1 MMFRKG
7 QDDCMINI
15 NKFWS
20 YLVIGVFCFFLTS
33 GSTVFAASAA
43 RQLAKGIALYEQ
55 NKNEEAMD
63 YFIDV
68 MVSGNKEQ
76 VAEANKYV
84 ELIHN
89 RIGGIQTPVEVDI
102 NFKEGEVKSLDE
114 VTNASI
120 RAAQQQAEA
129 QAAEAEAQ
137 AAAMKA
143 EAEAKAAAAREDALA
158 KVNAQQQALTERIE
172 ANRLAAQ
179 ERAAQE
185 RQAAIQ
191 RAADVNE
198 AAIEAATVNA
208 TAGSLGLSATDQADQ
223 EAIESQTQKVLNASE
238 QEKFAPISYDQEVP
252 TQKDALDPLNEPD
265 PFLDEANLNQE
276 EYDTVAYNDLHNEE
290 MLTTASEPVSSTF
303 TDLTTPEAVKARN
316 IYTSQKIESMIASA
330 VDKITAEKGVHL
342 YFRDGLPD
350 AIDMDAD
357 VIFQGNKF
365 RPESFALLDNIYD
378 LMALTQGAG
387 YVILPPGSY
396 TDDVT
401 LSGIRQAMALN
412 SYFIN
417 RGISQGKLHYN
428 MGLVDQEPPARF
440 ANLNGLSI
448 VFDFTAKLPT
458 RMEKNESNEK
468 APLLS
473 MAIVPQCHAI
483 DRALGEAY
491 AIDFSVLETVNP
503 VDNWVLQV
511 VQHGR
516 DGKYYVVR
524 QLEGFTPVYHQIL
537 WNGRK
542 GVIGPELPCG
552 KYTLVL
558 TATDLKGQKQTLRRR
573 VIVKCS
579 EQKQTAAAACTAG
592 SCKQTKSDELCPTC
606 NYKASRLWVKPG
618 RTMKSVV
625 QESVSSEASVPEEQS
640 ELYTE
645 PAGPND
651 MMSSSDMP
659 DTLDN
664 IPGGV
669 GAVQQPYTQ
678 SVPGTNNIQ
687 GTASSSGA
695 PAELPVNN
703 PYDMPYEQY

>member
-1 MMFRKG
+1 
-7 QDDCMINI
+7 MIKM

-20 YLVIGVFCFFLTS
+20 CLLVSLFCFSLTS
-33 GSTVFAASAA
+33 GSIVFAASPA
-43 RQLAKGIALYEQ
+43 RQLAKGIALYED

-68 MVSGNKEQ
+68 MVSGDKDQ

-102 NFKEGEVKSLDE
+102 NFKEGEVKRLED
-114 VTNASI
+114 VTDASV
-120 RAAQQQAEA
+120 RVAQQEAEAAAAQAQAKAEALKA
-129 QAAEAEAQ
+129 QAAQ
-137 AAAMKA
+137 
-143 EAEAKAAAAREDALA
+143 DNALA
-158 KVNAQQQALTERIE
+158 EVDAQQQALTERIE

-179 ERAAQE
+179 ERAEQA

-191 RAADVNE
+191 QAADVNE
-198 AAIEAATVNA
+198 AALEAATVNA

-223 EAIESQTQKVLNASE
+223 EAIENQTNAVLQAAE
-238 QEKFAPISYDQEVP
+238 ETEPAALKPAETEPAPR
-252 TQKDALDPLNEPD
+252 
-265 PFLDEANLNQE
+265 QE
-276 EYDTVAYNDLHNEE
+276 EVLSSTTKTVAAEE
-290 MLTTASEPVSSTF
+290 TASSTF
-303 TDLTTPEAVKARN
+303 ADLTSPEAIEARD
-316 IYTSQKIESMIASA
+316 IYTRQKLDSMTASA
-330 VDKITAEKGVHL
+330 VEKITAAKGVHL
-342 YFRDGLPD
+342 YFRDELPD

-365 RPESFALLDNIYD
+365 RPEALPLLDDIYD
-378 LMALTQGAG
+378 LLALTQGAG

-412 SYFIN
+412 SYFVN

-440 ANLNGLSI
+440 ANLNGLAI

-458 RMEKNESNEK
+458 RMEKNEDNQK

-483 DRALGEAY
+483 DRSLGEAY

-503 VDNWVLQV
+503 IDNWVLQV

-542 GVIGPELPCG
+542 GIIGPELPCG

-573 VIVKCS
+573 VIVKCT
-579 EQKQTAAAACTAG
+579 EQKSASSAGCSTG
-592 SCKQTKSDELCPTC
+592 SCQVAVGDELCPAC

-618 RTMKSVV
+618 RTMKAV
-625 QESVSSEASVPEEQS
+625 EPETTSVPSEEVAYSQADS
-640 ELYTE
+640 YSM
-645 PAGPND
+645 PDGSAD
-651 MMSSSDMP
+651 IP
-659 DTLDN
+659 DTL
-664 IPGGV
+664 GGMPADAV
-669 GAVQQPYTQ
+669 GQSYAPASANQPYNAPAGTGQ
-678 SVPGTNNIQ
+678 S
-687 GTASSSGA
+687 AA

-703 PYDMPYEQY
+703 PYDMPYEQYGN

>member
-1 MMFRKG
+1 MFRKG
-7 QDDCMINI
+7 QDDRMIKT
-15 NKFWS
+15 NKFWN
-20 YLVIGVFCFFLTS
+20 YLIVAFFCFALTS
-33 GSTVFAASAA
+33 GSDVFAASAA
-43 RQLAKGIALYEQ
+43 KQLARGIDLYEQ
-55 NKNEEAMD
+55 NKDSEAMD

-68 MVSGNKEQ
+68 MVSGDKDQ
-76 VAEANKYV
+76 VAEANRYV

-89 RIGGIQTPVEVDI
+89 RMGGIQTPVEVDI
-102 NFKEGEVKSLDE
+102 NFKEGEVKSLED
-114 VTNASI
+114 VTDASV
-120 RAAQQQAEA
+120 RAAQEQ
-129 QAAEAEAQ
+129 AQ
-137 AAAMKA
+137 AAAAQAAAQA
-143 EAEAKAAAAREDALA
+143 EAAKAQAAAQAQAAKDNALA
-158 KVNAQQQALTERIE
+158 EVNAQQQALTERIE
-172 ANRLAAQ
+172 ANRMAAQ
-179 ERAAQE
+179 ERADQA
-185 RQAAIQ
+185 RQAALAQ
-191 RAADVNE
+191 AADVNE
-198 AAIEAATVNA
+198 AALEAATVNA
-208 TAGSLGLSATDQADQ
+208 TAGSLGLAATDQADQ
-223 EAIESQTQKVLNASE
+223 EAIASQTDAVLNA
-238 QEKFAPISYDQEVP
+238 AEV
-252 TQKDALDPLNEPD
+252 
-265 PFLDEANLNQE
+265 
-276 EYDTVAYNDLHNEE
+276 
-290 MLTTASEPVSSTF
+290 SEPAVVQQPAAREEQVLSSTSQPAAVSEPAPAEETVSSTF
-303 TDLTTPEAVKARN
+303 TDLTSPEALEARE
-316 IYTSQKIESMIASA
+316 IYTRQKIESMAA
-330 VDKITAEKGVHL
+330 AAADKITAAKGVNL

-350 AIDMDAD
+350 ALDMDAD

-365 RPESFALLDNIYD
+365 RPEGLALLDNIYD

-412 SYFIN
+412 SYFVN

-448 VFDFTAKLPT
+448 VFDYTAKLPT
-458 RMEKNESNEK
+458 RLEKNENNQK

-542 GVIGPELPCG
+542 GIIGPELPCG

-558 TATDLKGQKQTLRRR
+558 TATDLQGQKQTLRRR

-579 EQKQTAAAACTAG
+579 EQKVSAATSSCNTASCQTAAA
-592 SCKQTKSDELCPTC
+592 DELCPNC

-618 RTMKSVV
+618 RTMKAV
-625 QESVSSEASVPEEQS
+625 QQTAPAAAQPAA
-640 ELYTE
+640 TE
-645 PAGPND
+645 TDPYA
-651 MMSSSDMP
+651 MP
-659 DTLDN
+659 DTLAPASTD
-664 IPGGV
+664 IPDTLDSTTGT
-669 GAVQQPYTQ
+669 AAATPAYAPIADSQQPYAA
-678 SVPGTNNIQ
+678 PQ
-687 GTASSSGA
+687 GTAANSSA

-703 PYDMPYEQY
+703 PYDMPYEQYGN

>member
-1 MMFRKG
+1 MFRKG
-7 QDDCMINI
+7 QDDRMIKT
-15 NKFWS
+15 NKFWN
-20 YLVIGVFCFFLTS
+20 YLIVAFFCFALTS
-33 GSTVFAASAA
+33 GSDVFAASAA
-43 RQLAKGIALYEQ
+43 KQLARGIDLYEQ
-55 NKNEEAMD
+55 NKDSEAMD

-68 MVSGNKEQ
+68 MVSGDKDQ
-76 VAEANKYV
+76 VAEANRYV

-89 RIGGIQTPVEVDI
+89 RMGGIQTPVEVDI
-102 NFKEGEVKSLDE
+102 NFKEGEVKSLED
-114 VTNASI
+114 VTDASV
-120 RAAQQQAEA
+120 RAAQEQ
-129 QAAEAEAQ
+129 AQ
-137 AAAMKA
+137 AAAAQAAAQA
-143 EAEAKAAAAREDALA
+143 EAAKAQAAAQAQAVKDNALA
-158 KVNAQQQALTERIE
+158 EVNAQQQALTERIE
-172 ANRLAAQ
+172 ANRMAAQ
-179 ERAAQE
+179 ERADQA
-185 RQAAIQ
+185 RQAALAQ
-191 RAADVNE
+191 AADVNE
-198 AAIEAATVNA
+198 AALEAATVNA
-208 TAGSLGLSATDQADQ
+208 TAGSLGLAATDQADQ
-223 EAIESQTQKVLNASE
+223 EAIASQTDAVLNAT
-238 QEKFAPISYDQEVP
+238 EV
-252 TQKDALDPLNEPD
+252 
-265 PFLDEANLNQE
+265 
-276 EYDTVAYNDLHNEE
+276 
-290 MLTTASEPVSSTF
+290 SEPAVVQQPAAREEQVLSSTSQPAAVSEPAPAEETASSTF
-303 TDLTTPEAVKARN
+303 TDLTSPEALEARE
-316 IYTSQKIESMIASA
+316 IYTRQKIESMAA
-330 VDKITAEKGVHL
+330 AAADKITAAKGVNL

-350 AIDMDAD
+350 ALDMDAD

-365 RPESFALLDNIYD
+365 RPEGLALLDNIYD

-448 VFDFTAKLPT
+448 VFDYTAKLPT
-458 RMEKNESNEK
+458 RLEKNENNQK

-542 GVIGPELPCG
+542 GIIGPELPCG

-558 TATDLKGQKQTLRRR
+558 TATDLQGQKQTLRRR

-579 EQKQTAAAACTAG
+579 EQKVSAATSSCNTASCQTAAA
-592 SCKQTKSDELCPTC
+592 DELCPNC

-618 RTMKSVV
+618 RTMKAV
-625 QESVSSEASVPEEQS
+625 QQTAPAAAQPAA
-640 ELYTE
+640 TE
-645 PAGPND
+645 TDPYA
-651 MMSSSDMP
+651 MP
-659 DTLDN
+659 DTLAPASTD
-664 IPGGV
+664 IPDTLDSTTGT
-669 GAVQQPYTQ
+669 AAATPAYAPIADSQQPYAA
-678 SVPGTNNIQ
+678 PQ
-687 GTASSSGA
+687 GTAANSSA

-703 PYDMPYEQY
+703 PYDMPYEQYGN